1 MNFKELV
8 NIKGYNSYT
17 LGKKINRSHST
28 VSRWMNCVNEPSCE
42 MIVELSKV
50 LKVSIK
56 ELVLIFANKKVVDY
70 DKEKER

>member
-28 VSRWMNCVNEPSCE
+28 VSRWMNGVNEPSCE
-42 MIVELSKV
+42 MIVELSEI

-56 ELVLIFANKKVVDY
+56 ELVLIFANKKVEY
-70 DKEKER
+70 GWKKKR